1 MSVSIIKDMPERDLV
16 LHATAIKR
24 HAPVGAISHLAGV
37 SEATATAV
45 LEQAVASGRA
55 VSAKGAYALT
65 PLAGVALAA
74 RYAKHFGA
82 LRADEQFVAAYEGF
96 ERINRTLK
104 QIITD
109 WQTLDVG
116 GAKVANDHSNKAHDE
131 AVIDRL
137 GGLHEQAEVILTR
150 LSAKLPRLRYYAEKL
165 LAALEAA
172 EDGDREWVSD
182 IRRDSYHTVW
192 FELHEEL
199 LRIMGRERE
208 E

>member
-1 MSVSIIKDMPERDLV
+1 MNQRDLV
-16 LHATAIKR
+16 FHATAIKR
-24 HAPVGAISHLAGV
+24 HAPPAAIAALAGV
-37 SEATATAV
+37 SEAIARAELEAAV
-45 LEQAVASGRA
+45 LTGRA
-55 VSAKGAYALT
+55 FEAKGAYALT
-65 PLAGVALAA
+65 PLASVALQA
-74 RYAKHFGA
+74 RYARHFAA
-82 LRADEQFVAAYEGF
+82 LRADAAFVGVYESF
-96 ERINRTLK
+96 ERINVSLK

-116 GAKVANDHSNKAHDE
+116 GAKVANDHRDKAHDA

-137 GGLHEQAEVILTR
+137 GGLHEQAESILER
-150 LSAKLPRLRYYAEKL
+150 LTGKLPRLRYYADKL

-172 EDGDREWVSD
+172 EDGNHEWVSD

>member
-1 MSVSIIKDMPERDLV
+1 MNDRDLV
-16 LHATAIKR
+16 FHATAIKR
-24 HAPVGAISHLAGV
+24 HAPPAAIAALAGV
-37 SEATATAV
+37 TEATARAELDTAV
-45 LEQAVASGRA
+45 AAGRA
-55 VSAKGAYALT
+55 FEAKGAYALT
-65 PLAGVALAA
+65 PLAGVALHA
-74 RYAKHFGA
+74 RYARHFAG
-82 LRADEQFVAAYEGF
+82 LRADAVFVGAYEGF
-96 ERINRTLK
+96 ERINVTLK

-116 GAKVANDHSNKAHDE
+116 GAKIANDHRDKAHDA

-137 GGLHEQAEVILTR
+137 GGLHEQAEPILTR
-150 LSAKLPRLRYYAEKL
+150 LSAKLPRLRYYADKL
-165 LAALEAA
+165 LAALEAS
-172 EDGDREWVSD
+172 EDGDHEWVSD

>member
-1 MSVSIIKDMPERDLV
+1 MESRDLV
-16 LHATAIKR
+16 LHAAAIKR
-24 HAPVGAISHLAGV
+24 HAPASAIAALAGL
-37 SEATATAV
+37 S
-45 LEQAVASGRA
+45 LDQAQAQLDALVASGRA
-55 VSAKGAYALT
+55 MEAKGGYALT
-65 PLAGVALAA
+65 PLAGVALQA
-74 RYAKHFGA
+74 RYAAHFANLRDDAAFGGA
-82 LRADEQFVAAYEGF
+82 YDSF
-96 ERINRTLK
+96 ERINNTLK

-116 GAKVANDHSNKAHDE
+116 GQKVPNDHSDRAHDD

-137 GGLHEQAEVILTR
+137 GRLHEQAEPIL
-150 LSAKLPRLRYYAEKL
+150 AKLASELPRLKYYGDKL

-172 EDGDREWVSD
+172 EDGEREWVSD

>member
-1 MSVSIIKDMPERDLV
+1 MSAAMTVGMPERDLV
-16 LHATAIKR
+16 FHAAAIKR
-24 HAPVGAISHLAGV
+24 HAPLGAIAHLAGV
-37 SEATATAV
+37 PEARAQAV
-45 LEQAVASGRA
+45 LEQAVAGGRA
-55 VSAKGAYALT
+55 VEAKGAYALT
-65 PLAGVALAA
+65 PLAGVALQA
-74 RYAKHFGA
+74 RYARHFQH
-82 LRADEQFVAAYEGF
+82 LRSDEGFVAAYEGF

-116 GAKVANDHSNKAHDE
+116 GAKVANDHSDKAHDA

-137 GGLHEQAEVILTR
+137 GGLHEQAEGILGR
-150 LSAKLPRLRYYAEKL
+150 LAAKLPRLKYYADKL

-172 EDGDREWVSD
+172 EDGESEWVSD

>member
-1 MSVSIIKDMPERDLV
+1 MTTTMTERDLV

-24 HAPVGAISHLAGV
+24 YAPLPAIAHLAGLP
-37 SEATATAV
+37 EATAQVVIA
-45 LEQAVASGRA
+45 QAVATGRVIEA
-55 VSAKGAYALT
+55 RGAYALT
-65 PLAGVALAA
+65 PLAGVALTA
-74 RYAKHFGA
+74 RYARHF
-82 LRADEQFVAAYEGF
+82 ADVREDAVFVGAYEGF

-109 WQTLDVG
+109 WQTLDIG
-116 GAKVANDHSNKAHDE
+116 GAKVANDHSDKAHDD

-137 GGLHEQAEVILTR
+137 GALHEQAEPIL
-150 LSAKLPRLRYYAEKL
+150 AKLAGRLPRLQYYADKL

-172 EDGDREWVSD
+172 EDGDPEWVSD

-199 LRIMGRERE
+199 LRTMGRERE

>member
-1 MSVSIIKDMPERDLV
+1 MNRRDLV
-16 LHATAIKR
+16 LHAAAIKR
-24 HAPVGAISHLAGV
+24 HAPASAIAGLACLSV
-37 SEATATAV
+37 AEAQAELDA
-45 LEQAVASGRA
+45 AVATGRA
-55 VSAKGAYALT
+55 MEAKGAYALM
-65 PLAGVALAA
+65 PLAGIALQA
-74 RYAKHFGA
+74 RYAREFSD
-82 LRADEQFVAAYEGF
+82 LRANDGFRAAYDGF

-116 GAKVANDHSNKAHDE
+116 GRKIANDHSDKAHDDD
-131 AVIDRL
+131 VIDRL
-137 GGLHEQAEVILTR
+137 GGLHEQAEPILKR
-150 LSAKLPRLRYYAEKL
+150 LAQGLPRLRYYGDKL

-172 EDGDREWVSD
+172 EDGDHEWVSD

-199 LRIMGRERE
+199 LRIMGCERE

>member
-1 MSVSIIKDMPERDLV
+1 MNARDLV
-16 LHATAIKR
+16 FHATAIKR
-24 HAPVGAISHLAGV
+24 HAPAEAIAALAG
-37 SEATATAV
+37 
-45 LEQAVASGRA
+45 LPPEQVRAELAGAVATGRA
-55 VSAKGAYALT
+55 VEARGAYALT
-65 PLAGVALAA
+65 PLAGVALQA
-74 RYAKHFGA
+74 RYPRHFAG
-82 LRADEQFVAAYEGF
+82 LRGDAEFVAAYEAF
-96 ERINRTLK
+96 ERINISLK
-104 QIITD
+104 QLITD

-116 GAKVANDHSNKAHDE
+116 GTRIANDHRDKAHDA

-137 GGLHEQAEVILTR
+137 GGLHEQAEPILTR
-150 LSAKLPRLRYYAEKL
+150 LARKLPRLRYYADKL

-172 EDGDREWVSD
+172 EDGDPEWVSD

>member
-1 MSVSIIKDMPERDLV
+1 MTRPMPERDLV

-24 HAPVGAISHLAGV
+24 HAPVAAIAHLAGV
-37 SEATATAV
+37 PEDRARAV
-45 LEQAVASGRA
+45 LAQAVAGARA
-55 VSAKGAYALT
+55 VEAKGAYALT
-65 PLAGVALAA
+65 PLAGVALQA
-74 RYAKHFGA
+74 RYGRHFAA
-82 LRADEQFVAAYEGF
+82 LRGDAAFVAAYEGF

-137 GGLHEQAEVILTR
+137 GGLHEQAEAILAR
-150 LSAKLPRLRYYAEKL
+150 LSAGLPRLTYYADKL

-172 EDGDREWVSD
+172 EDGDHEWVSD

-199 LRIMGRERE
+199 LRIMGRLRE

>member
-1 MSVSIIKDMPERDLV
+1 M
-16 LHATAIKR
+16 R
-24 HAPVGAISHLAGV
+24 HWPRSPILPACPRIARAVV
-37 SEATATAV
+37 ETAV
-45 LEQAVASGRA
+45 ATGRIVEA
-55 VSAKGAYALT
+55 RGAFALS
-65 PLAGVALAA
+65 PLAGVALRA
-74 RYAKHFGA
+74 RYARHFDDLRRDDGFVGA
-82 LRADEQFVAAYEGF
+82 YQGF

-116 GAKVANDHSNKAHDE
+116 GAKAANDHSDKSHDE

-137 GGLHEQAEVILTR
+137 GGLHEQAEPILTR
-150 LSAKLPRLRYYAEKL
+150 LAARLPRLKYYADKL

-172 EDGDREWVSD
+172 EDGDHEWVSD

-199 LRIMGRERE
+199 LRIMGQERE

>member
-1 MSVSIIKDMPERDLV
+1 MATTMTERDLV

-24 HAPVGAISHLAGV
+24 HAPLPAIAHLAGLP
-37 SEATATAV
+37 EATAQAV
-45 LEQAVASGRA
+45 IDQAVATGRVIEA
-55 VSAKGAYALT
+55 RGAYALT
-65 PLAGVALAA
+65 PLAGVALTA
-74 RYAKHFGA
+74 RYARHFAGVREDA
-82 LRADEQFVAAYEGF
+82 AFVGAYEGF

-109 WQTLDVG
+109 WQTLDIG
-116 GAKVANDHSNKAHDE
+116 GAKVANDHSDKAHDE

-137 GGLHEQAEVILTR
+137 GALHEQAEPIL
-150 LSAKLPRLRYYAEKL
+150 AKLAGRLPRLQYYADKL

-172 EDGDREWVSD
+172 EDGDPEWVSD

-199 LRIMGRERE
+199 LRTMGRERE